1 MGNDRFDFKQFT
13 IRQPENVFRVGT
25 DGVLLGAWAA
35 TGGSDPGRILDIG
48 TGTGLIALMM
58 AQRFPQASITAI
70 EPDRDSY
77 QAAAAN
83 IRMSPWPEA
92 IVVLDL
98 AFEEFAA
105 SAGDRFDLVVANP
118 PFFRDALKNPDPV
131 KAGFRHA
138 GSLTTKMIIDHS
150 GALLTEDGR
159 LCMVLPWAEGNV
171 FIAEAA
177 LKGLY
182 CSAMVKVRPLPHSP
196 FNRMLLEFTKER
208 SVPRVNILTIGHP
221 SKGGY
226 TEDYMDLT
234 REFYLNF

>member
-77 QAAAAN
+77 QTAAAN
-83 IRMSPWPEA
+83 VSMSPWPVA
-92 IVVLDL
+92 IGVLNL
-98 AFEEFAA
+98 TLEEFAA
-105 SAGDRFDLVVANP
+105 STRDRFDLVVANP
-118 PFFRDALKNPDPV
+118 PFFRDALKNPDPA

-138 GSLTTKMIIDHS
+138 GALTTKMIIDHS
-150 GALLTEDGR
+150 GALLREDGR

-196 FNRMLLEFTKER
+196 FNRMLLEFTKDR
-208 SVPRVNILTIGHP
+208 RVPRVKILTLGHP

-234 REFYLNF
+234 REFYLSF